1 MPMGHNPRTITSANA
16 VLMLRCKGIYDDYVT
31 IQGFQ
36 ANNAWEFGEVNIGET
51 RIGVD
56 GKQSIG
62 YTPHETQWTL
72 HLEANSS
79 STQILENI
87 RKDFNSNMEARFID
101 IVVEIPSIGK
111 RYSGTGALISMTGGA
126 SGKKLLDGTSY
137 NFNVVTNGAEE
148 IA

>member
-36 ANNAWEFGEVNIGET
+36 ADNAWEFGEVNIGET
-51 RIGVD
+51 RMGVD
-56 GKQSIG
+56 GRQSIG

-87 RKDFNSNMEARFID
+87 RKDFNSNMEVRFID

-111 RYSGTGALISMTGGA
+111 RYSGSGALISMTGGA

-137 NFNVVTNGAEE
+137 NFNMVTNGAEE

>member
-16 VLMLRCKGIYDDYVT
+16 VLMLRCKGIYDDYVQ

-36 ANNAWEFGEVNIGET
+36 ADNAWEFGEVNIGET

-62 YTPHETQWTL
+62 YLPHETPWTL
-72 HLEANSS
+72 YLEANSS
-79 STQILENI
+79 SIQVMENI
-87 RKDFNSNMEARFID
+87 RKDFNSNMESRFID
-101 IVVEIPSIGK
+101 IVIEIPSIKK
-111 RYSGTGALISMTGGA
+111 RYSGTGGLISMTGGA

-137 NFNVVTNGAEE
+137 KFNMITNGAEE